1 MDQNIRMVLHHIGLF
16 FLFTFM
22 YFLLFLF
29 VTLVLDFFIVIP
41 TTEDYYHMFD
51 VCLWLS
57 IIVGF
62 ISAVYDAMK
71 QKKLND

>member
-1 MDQNIRMVLHHIGLF
+1 MDLKTVLHHIGLL
-16 FLFTFM
+16 FLFILM

-29 VTLVLDFFIVIP
+29 VTFIMDFFIVIP
-41 TTEDYYHMFD
+41 TSEDYYHMFD

-62 ISAVYDAMK
+62 VSTVYDAMK

>member
-1 MDQNIRMVLHHIGLF
+1 MDLNIKMVLHHIGLF
-16 FLFTFM
+16 LLFTLM

-62 ISAVYDAMK
+62 VSTVYDAMK